1 MGLFIPFV
9 TLTFIFFGIF
19 GCFHEKHLRIFGVF
33 YEKHLRKLIKSIIF
47 ATKIYRQIE
56 DMERLFKR
64 KLYNRLLE
72 WKQVQNGKSAI
83 LIEGARRVGK
93 STLVE
98 QFAKNEYESYILV
111 DFNEASEEVKSLFD
125 NLMNKDYIFLQLQ
138 AMYNVV
144 LKERKSVII
153 FDEVQKCPLARQ
165 AIKYLVKDGRYDYI
179 ETGSLISIKKNTKDI
194 TIPSEEER
202 VTLYPM
208 DYEEF
213 RWALG
218 DEASVPLLHT
228 FFEKRLPLNQAH
240 RDKMRDFRLYML
252 IGGMPQAVKT
262 FIETNNFS
270 MVDHVKRGIIK
281 VYQEDFQKLDETG
294 RLETLFMEIPSQLN
308 QTNNRYKP
316 YAVLGDVDDNK
327 LLELLKDLEDS
338 KTTLFSYHSN
348 DPNVGMSLTKD
359 ISKFKIFCA
368 DTGLFVTLAFWDKDH
383 TENIIYQKLLND
395 KLSTNMGYVY
405 ENIIAQ
411 ILTAAG
417 NKLFYYTWKK
427 DANHN
432 YEIDFLLS
440 RGAKLHPIEV
450 KSSGYKTHK
459 SLDAFC
465 QKFSHNIEKRYL
477 IYTKDL
483 KQDEDTLLLPVY
495 MTQFL

>member
-1 MGLFIPFV
+1 LPS
-9 TLTFIFFGIF
+9 
-19 GCFHEKHLRIFGVF
+19 
-33 YEKHLRKLIKSIIF
+33 KLMK
-47 ATKIYRQIE
+47 YMV
-56 DMERLFKR
+56 MERIFKR
-64 KLYNRLLE
+64 KLYDRLLE
-72 WKQVQNGKSAI
+72 WKRVQNGKSAI
-83 LIEGARRVGK
+83 MIEGARRVGK

-98 QFAKNEYESYILV
+98 QFAKNEYESYILI
-111 DFNEASEEVKSLFD
+111 DFNEASDEVKSLF
-125 NLMNKDYIFLQLQ
+125 NSLMNKDFIFLQLQ
-138 AMYNVV
+138 ALYNVV

-179 ETGSLISIKKNTKDI
+179 ETGSLISIKKNTKGI

-218 DEASVPLLHT
+218 DEATVPLLRT
-228 FFEKRLPLNQAH
+228 FFDRRLPLDKAH

-252 IGGMPQAVKT
+252 VGGMPQAVST
-262 FIETNNFS
+262 YIETNNFS
-270 MVDHVKRGIIK
+270 LVDHTKRGIIN
-281 VYQEDFQKLDETG
+281 VYRDDFQKLDPSG
-294 RLETLFMEIPSQLN
+294 RLETLFMEIPSQLS

-316 YAVLGDVDDNK
+316 YAVLGDVDDDK

-383 TENIIYQKLLND
+383 TENIIYQKLLSD
-395 KLSTNMGYVY
+395 KLNTNLGYVY

-411 ILTAAG
+411 VLAASG
-417 NKLFYYTWKK
+417 NKMFYYTWPK
-427 DANHN
+427 DETHN
-432 YEIDFLLS
+432 YEVDFLLS

-459 SLDAFC
+459 SLDVFC
-465 QKFSHNIEKRYL
+465 EKYSHVVERRYL

-483 KQDEDTLLLPVY
+483 KRDMETLLLPVY

>member
-1 MGLFIPFV
+1 MPS
-9 TLTFIFFGIF
+9 
-19 GCFHEKHLRIFGVF
+19 RIDQV
-33 YEKHLRKLIKSIIF
+33 
-47 ATKIYRQIE
+47 QV
-56 DMERLFKR
+56 MERIFKR
-64 KLYNRLLE
+64 KLYDRLLE
-72 WKQVQNGKSAI
+72 WKRVQNGKSAI
-83 LIEGARRVGK
+83 MIEGARRVGK

-98 QFAKNEYESYILV
+98 QFAKNEYESYILI
-111 DFNEASEEVKSLFD
+111 DFNEASDEVKSLFN
-125 NLMNKDYIFLQLQ
+125 NLMNKDFIFLQLQ
-138 AMYNVV
+138 ALYNVV

-179 ETGSLISIKKNTKDI
+179 ETGSLISIKKNTKGI

-218 DEASVPLLHT
+218 DEATVPLLRT
-228 FFEKRLPLNQAH
+228 FYEKRLPLDNAH

-252 IGGMPQAVKT
+252 VGGMPQAVNT
-262 FIETNNFS
+262 YIETNNFS
-270 MVDHVKRGIIK
+270 MVDHIKRSIIN
-281 VYQEDFQKLDETG
+281 VYRDDFQKLDQSG
-294 RLETLFMEIPSQLN
+294 RLETLFMEIPSQLS

-316 YAVLGDVDDNK
+316 YSVLGEVDDDK

-395 KLSTNMGYVY
+395 KLSTNLGYVY

-411 ILTAAG
+411 VLAASG
-417 NKLFYYTWKK
+417 NKLFYYTWPK
-427 DANHN
+427 DETHN

-459 SLDAFC
+459 SLDVFC
-465 QKFSHNIEKRYL
+465 EKYSHVVERRYL

-483 KQDEDTLLLPVY
+483 KEDTETLLLPVY

>member
-1 MGLFIPFV
+1 
-9 TLTFIFFGIF
+9 
-19 GCFHEKHLRIFGVF
+19 
-33 YEKHLRKLIKSIIF
+33 
-47 ATKIYRQIE
+47 
-56 DMERLFKR
+56 MERIFKR
-64 KLYNRLLE
+64 KLYDRLLE
-72 WKQVQNGKSAI
+72 WKRVQNGKSAI
-83 LIEGARRVGK
+83 MIEGARRVGK

-98 QFAKNEYESYILV
+98 QFAKNEYESYILI
-111 DFNEASEEVKSLFD
+111 DFNEASDEVKSLFD
-125 NLMNKDYIFLQLQ
+125 DLMNKDFIFLQLQ
-138 AMYNVV
+138 ALYNVV

-179 ETGSLISIKKNTKDI
+179 ETGSLISIKKNTKGI

-218 DEASVPLLHT
+218 DEATVPLLRT
-228 FFEKRLPLNQAH
+228 FYERRLPLDKAH

-252 IGGMPQAVKT
+252 VGGMPQAVNT
-262 FIETNNFS
+262 YIETNNFS
-270 MVDHVKRGIIK
+270 LVDHTKRGIIN
-281 VYQEDFQKLDETG
+281 VYRDDFQKLDPSG
-294 RLETLFMEIPSQLN
+294 RLETLFMEIPSQLS

-316 YAVLGDVDDNK
+316 YAVLGDVEDDK

-383 TENIIYQKLLND
+383 TENIIYLKLLND
-395 KLSTNMGYVY
+395 KLSTNLGYVY

-411 ILTAAG
+411 VLAASG
-417 NKLFYYTWKK
+417 NKLFYYTWPK
-427 DANHN
+427 DETHN

-459 SLDAFC
+459 SLDVFC
-465 QKFSHNIEKRYL
+465 EKYSHVVEGRYL

-483 KQDEDTLLLPVY
+483 QRDMETLLLPVY